1 MKKIFLIIA
10 IAISGVIY
18 AETPADWAKLS
29 FYADSNAVLTTPPA
43 VVFMGNSITRNWVK
57 KNPDFWASHPEFAA
71 RGISGQTTVRML
83 ERFHADVVA
92 LHPRAVV
99 ILAGINDIA
108 ENDGE
113 IPLEDVAANIRTMC
127 RIAKG
132 NGIVPIVCSVLP
144 CDTIAWNK
152 RIKPA
157 DKVVALNKMLKQF
170 AADNNLVY
178 VDYYTPMATDKGGLK
193 PEYTKDGCH
202 PEAAGYIEVMNPAI
216 LDALNRAGIVIPSK

>member
-10 IAISGVIY
+10 LAISGIIN

-43 VVFMGNSITRNWVK
+43 VVFMGNSITWNWVK
-57 KNPDFWASHPEFAA
+57 YNPEFWASHPTFAA

-92 LHPRAVV
+92 LHPQAVV

-132 NGIVPIVCSVLP
+132 NEIVPIVCSVLP
-144 CDTIAWNK
+144 CDTIPWNK

-157 DKVVALNKMLKQF
+157 DKVIALNKMLKQY
-170 AADNNLVY
+170 AAETGIVY
-178 VDYYTPMATDKGGLK
+178 VDFYTPMTTDKGGMK
-193 PEYTKDGCH
+193 PEYTEDGCH
-202 PEAAGYIEVMNPAI
+202 PEAVGYIEVMSPAI
-216 LDALNRAGIVIPSK
+216 LEAIKRAGIDF

>member
-10 IAISGVIY
+10 IAISGLIY

-57 KNPDFWASHPEFAA
+57 KNPYFWASHPEFAA

-193 PEYTKDGCH
+193 TEYTKDGCH

-216 LDALNRAGIVIPSK
+216 LEAIKRAGIDF

>member
-99 ILAGINDIA
+99 ILAGINDID

-193 PEYTKDGCH
+193 TEYTKDGCH

-216 LDALNRAGIVIPSK
+216 LEAIKRAGIDF

>member
-193 PEYTKDGCH
+193 TEYTKDGCH

-216 LDALNRAGIVIPSK
+216 LEAIKRAGIDF

>member
-1 MKKIFLIIA
+1 MKQIFLIIA
-10 IAISGVIY
+10 LAISGIIN

-43 VVFMGNSITRNWVK
+43 VVFMGNSITWNWVK
-57 KNPDFWASHPEFAA
+57 YNPEFWASHPTFAA

-92 LHPRAVV
+92 LHPQAVV

-144 CDTIAWNK
+144 CDTIPWNK

-157 DKVVALNKMLKQF
+157 DKVIALNKMLKQY
-170 AADNNLVY
+170 AAETGIVY
-178 VDYYTPMATDKGGLK
+178 VDFYSPMTTDKGGMK
-193 PEYTKDGCH
+193 PEYTEDGCH
-202 PEAAGYIEVMNPAI
+202 PEAAGYIEVMSPAI
-216 LDALNRAGIVIPSK
+216 LEAIKRAGIDF

>member
-10 IAISGVIY
+10 IAISGIIY

-157 DKVVALNKMLKQF
+157 DKVVALNKLLKQF

-178 VDYYTPMATDKGGLK
+178 VDYYTPRATDKGGLK

-216 LDALNRAGIVIPSK
+216 LEAIKRAGIDF

>member
-108 ENDGE
+108 EKDGE

-178 VDYYTPMATDKGGLK
+178 VDYYTPMATNKGGLK
-193 PEYTKDGCH
+193 TEYTKDGCH

-216 LDALNRAGIVIPSK
+216 LEAIKRAGIDF

>member
-29 FYADSNAVLTTPPA
+29 FYADSNAVLTTPPD

-202 PEAAGYIEVMNPAI
+202 PEAAGYI
-216 LDALNRAGIVIPSK
+216 

>member
-10 IAISGVIY
+10 IAISGIIY

-29 FYADSNAVLTTPPA
+29 FYADSNAVLSTSPA

-108 ENDGE
+108 ENDGV

-144 CDTIAWNK
+144 CDTIAWN
-152 RIKPA
+152 
-157 DKVVALNKMLKQF
+157 
-170 AADNNLVY
+170 
-178 VDYYTPMATDKGGLK
+178 
-193 PEYTKDGCH
+193 
-202 PEAAGYIEVMNPAI
+202 
-216 LDALNRAGIVIPSK
+216 

>member
-1 MKKIFLIIA
+1 MKQIFLIIA
-10 IAISGVIY
+10 LAISGIIN

-43 VVFMGNSITRNWVK
+43 VVFMGNSITWNWVT
-57 KNPDFWASHPEFAA
+57 KNPEFWASHPTFAA

-92 LHPRAVV
+92 LHPQAVV

-144 CDTIAWNK
+144 CDTIPWNK

-157 DKVVALNKMLKQF
+157 DKVIALNKMLKQY
-170 AADNNLVY
+170 AAETGIVY
-178 VDYYTPMATDKGGLK
+178 VDFYTSMTTDKGGMK
-193 PEYTKDGCH
+193 PEYTEDGCH
-202 PEAAGYIEVMNPAI
+202 PEAVGYIEVMSPAI
-216 LDALNRAGIVIPSK
+216 LEAIKRAGIDF